1 MIFWGIIKI
10 GKDLSILL
18 PGRCGLD
25 LKRCANETKSVII
38 FWCFVLLL
46 LISCQDEDSEQAAW
60 DPALDQTEFEYL
72 RTASKRIHVSQQ
84 LVREHLSEEN
94 ESATEKSLAKAQET
108 VLILLN

>member
-1 MIFWGIIKI
+1 M
-10 GKDLSILL
+10 
-18 PGRCGLD
+18 
-25 LKRCANETKSVII
+25 
-38 FWCFVLLL
+38 FVLLL